1 MPHLPALPAPEFHL
15 IPGENLP
22 RGLQRICLEQFETS
36 LDTISS
42 GGDLNVAIH
51 ELRKSN
57 KRVRALL
64 RMVRPVIGDKVYR
77 AENDVLARAS
87 RLVSPVRDGKVLI
100 DAVTRLRS
108 RFGHLLASGV
118 FGGIEERLRT
128 RHERMINRVV
138 DNPEVLGEVTAII
151 YRARSRYSA
160 WPTDPS
166 DPRYGGRML
175 PDSFRSIGGGVGQ
188 TYERGRKSMSLAY
201 RDGTPARFH
210 DWRKQVKYLR
220 HQMEILG
227 PVWPEVIGGLAAS
240 LEQLGDVL
248 GDDHDQ
254 SELIRLTAAL
264 PELAPDPDERNL
276 LVALSNQRR
285 RELEGAARVMGGR
298 VYAEGAPQFTGR
310 LKAYWAAW
318 SYGRD

>member
-1 MPHLPALPAPEFHL
+1 VPHLPALPVPEFHL
-15 IPGENLP
+15 IPGENLS

-36 LDTISS
+36 LDTLSS
-42 GGDLNVAIH
+42 GDDINLAIH

-77 AENDVLARAS
+77 AENDALARAS

-108 RFGHLLASGV
+108 RYGHLLAPGV

-128 RHERMINRVV
+128 RHERMMNRVV

-166 DPRYGGRML
+166 DPRYGPRML
-175 PDSFRSIGGGVGQ
+175 PDSFRSIGGGVSQ
-188 TYERGRKSMSLAY
+188 TYERGRKAMGLAY
-201 RDGTPARFH
+201 RDRTPGQFH

-220 HQMEILG
+220 HQMEILA
-227 PVWPEVIGGLAAS
+227 PVWPEVIGGLAVS

-276 LVALSNQRR
+276 LVALANQRR

-298 VYAEGAPQFTGR
+298 VYAEAASQFIAR
-310 LKAYWAAW
+310 LKAYWTAW